1 MEDYIYV
8 SFVIVAWSCYTIE
21 YGKTIKQGHL
31 SLEGNIFTF
40 FLLDV
45 FLDIFQLLHILF
57 IFLVCVP
64 GSAPTFLVFADMCG
78 RAWRITSS
86 TPQRCRPLLK
96 PTFFS
101 VEEIRLCKVFL
112 PDLAILIHRRGSIE
126 VSRNPRSNFTFLWR
140 PALTHIHVRDHNK
153 VVCCC
158 VFQKNFS
165 KNIFFLF
172 PPPPPPQWEIG
183 ANNFES
189 LNCFLIWSTPLSA
202 TLRAPS
208 GNYPDRS
215 FNYITLWSS

>member
-1 MEDYIYV
+1 MRRSLLKQLIRLKNGRLHLCVICYCGLIMLHYWVWENNQTGSPFPRRESFRNFFIWGNFWYISAFTH
-8 SFVIVAWSCYTIE
+8 SFYI
-21 YGKTIKQGHL
+21 
-31 SLEGNIFTF
+31 
-40 FLLDV
+40 
-45 FLDIFQLLHILF
+45 
-57 IFLVCVP
+57 CVWCAP

-86 TPQRCRPLLK
+86 TPQHCRPLLK

-126 VSRNPRSNFTFLWR
+126 VSRNPRSNFTFLRR

-165 KNIFFLF
+165 KN
-172 PPPPPPQWEIG
+172 
-183 ANNFES
+183 
-189 LNCFLIWSTPLSA
+189 
-202 TLRAPS
+202 
-208 GNYPDRS
+208 
-215 FNYITLWSS
+215 

>member
-1 MEDYIYV
+1 MSV
-8 SFVIVAWSCYTIE
+8 SWGGQKEKNGLWTLRRSLLKQLIRLKNGRLHMCHLLLWPDRATLLSE
-21 YGKTIKQGHL
+21 YGKTIKP
-31 SLEGNIFTF
+31 SPRRESFRIFFIWGKLLIYFSFYTF
-40 FLLDV
+40 FW
-45 FLDIFQLLHILF
+45 
-57 IFLVCVP
+57 VCSP
-64 GSAPTFLVFADMCG
+64 GSAPTFLVLADMCG

-140 PALTHIHVRDHNK
+140 PALTHIHVWDHNK

-165 KNIFFLF
+165 KNVF
-172 PPPPPPQWEIG
+172 
-183 ANNFES
+183 
-189 LNCFLIWSTPLSA
+189 
-202 TLRAPS
+202 
-208 GNYPDRS
+208 
-215 FNYITLWSS
+215 